1 MKTQFVEKSY
11 WFIRFCGNFATFI
24 HLTKVQD
31 ILWGTPSFF
40 EKKNK
45 IWTFWEILLFQSLST
60 AKLITLAISKTIQT
74 FSESLFIFS
83 KKQKNFEQFEKTATF
98 SCIPQQN
105 CYLQSF
111 QGEFIFFGESM
122 YFFRT
127 AKSLNV
133 LRNVSVSV
141 EFYCKVA
148 TASQFFQ
155 FQDFCSK
162 NPFFILKKTEVWTFW
177 GLLQFQSIQRQVCC
191 FCHLERLQFFSKN
204 RSIL

>member
-1 MKTQFVEKSY
+1 MFSHFK
-11 WFIRFCGNFATFI
+11 R
-24 HLTKVQD
+24 
-31 ILWGTPSFF
+31 
-40 EKKNK
+40 
-45 IWTFWEILLFQSLST
+45 
-60 AKLITLAISKTIQT
+60 IQT
-74 FSESLFIFS
+74 FSENLFIFS
-83 KKQKNFEQFEKTATF
+83 KKQKFFEHFEKTANF

-148 TASQFFQ
+148 IASQFFNFKIFVRKVQ
-155 FQDFCSK
+155 
-162 NPFFILKKTEVWTFW
+162 FFILKKPEVITFW
-177 GLLQFQSIQRQVCC
+177 ILLQFQSTLRQVCC
-191 FCHLERLQFFSKN
+191 LCHF
-204 RSIL
+204 